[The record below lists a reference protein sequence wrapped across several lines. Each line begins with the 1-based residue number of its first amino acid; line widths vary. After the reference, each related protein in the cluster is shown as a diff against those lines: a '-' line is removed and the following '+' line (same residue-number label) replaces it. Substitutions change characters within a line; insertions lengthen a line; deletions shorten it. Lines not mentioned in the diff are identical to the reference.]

1 MSNNIQLSST
11 AVFGF
16 DPHLVRYGSIFLLI
30 VGTFGNIVSFIVFI
44 SETLR
49 KSSTFRYLALLSLMD
64 LLVLYSGLLDL
75 FLMIEYGGTFS
86 LRHLNPIA
94 CRLHTFITY
103 WSQHSSSWILSFI
116 SVDRAIATNCIKF
129 ARKFCTPRS
138 AEYIV
143 GIILFFTALFNFH
156 ELILLRLQDVN
167 PSEYRD
173 AHTTLLPYHLNTTT
187 QESSISY
194 GIDINNILLTK
205 RNLQSITSIC
215 DNSSWNFLCLRNKRD
230 LFDSNLTTNK
240 SPLKTKIT
248 IKKCAPLKDSTYE
261 HFWDHVWEWGDVC
274 LYALIPFT
282 VMSIGTFFIVYRVY
296 YQQRRVFRS
305 RRSGINNAMGATPNK
320 AKSLFY
326 LLFTLN
332 LLYFILVSPVVLVT
346 TILFRNPKEE
356 IAYPRLKAIIY
367 LMQYCNHS
375 LNFIFYGI
383 TSPPYRRIL
392 CEWFHSLIP
401 HLPQCCQRI
410 IRERTKLIPIQN
422 NITKQ
427 INRNQEKIKRFD
439 DVKSTNI
446 TLHDKKNRNI
456 QKESIALVPRL

>member
-1 MSNNIQLSST
+1 MSNNIQTSST
-11 AVFGF
+11 AISGF

-30 VGTFGNIVSFIVFI
+30 VGTFGNIVSFIIFI
-44 SETLR
+44 NEALR
-49 KSSTFRYLALLSLMD
+49 KSSTFRYLALLSLTD

-86 LRHLNPIA
+86 LRNLNPIA

-116 SVDRAIATNCIKF
+116 SVDRAIATNRIKF

-167 PSEYRD
+167 PIEYRND
-173 AHTTLLPYHLNTTT
+173 NPTLLPYHLNITT
-187 QESSISY
+187 QEASTSY
-194 GIDINNILLTK
+194 GFDINNKLLNK
-205 RNLQSITSIC
+205 RNVQSITSIC
-215 DNSSWNFLCLRNKRD
+215 DNPLWNFLCLRNKRD
-230 LFDSNLTTNK
+230 IFVSNLTTNK
-240 SPLKTKIT
+240 LTSKSKIT
-248 IKKCAPLKDSTYE
+248 MKKCAPLKDSRYE
-261 HFWDHVWEWGDVC
+261 LFWDHVWEWVDVC

-282 VMSIGTFFIVYRVY
+282 IMSIGTFFIVYRVY

-305 RRSGINNAMGATPNK
+305 RRSGVNNSLAATPNK

-346 TILFRNPKEE
+346 TILFRNPNEE
-356 IAYPRLKAIIY
+356 LAYPRLKAIIY

-383 TSPPYRRIL
+383 TTPPYRRTL

-410 IRERTKLIPIQN
+410 IRERSKSIPIQN
-422 NITKQ
+422 NIAKQ
-427 INRNQEKIKRFD
+427 INHNQEKIKRFN

-446 TLHDKKNRNI
+446 TLNDEKNRSI
-456 QKESIALVPRL
+456 QKESIALIPRL